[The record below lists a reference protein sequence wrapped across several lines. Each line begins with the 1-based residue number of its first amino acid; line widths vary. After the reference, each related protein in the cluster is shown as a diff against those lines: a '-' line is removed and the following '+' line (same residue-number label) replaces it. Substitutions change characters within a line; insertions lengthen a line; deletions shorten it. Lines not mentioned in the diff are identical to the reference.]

1 MSVLCFILLSLSTL
15 LSHPLNTAV
24 MPDCGV
30 ATIRVTINGDQL
42 ARPVASL
49 GGDDVVEISFDDLS
63 TSSYNYY
70 YKIIHCD
77 AYWRQSSLMSMEYLD
92 GMDGNMLTD
101 YETSGVMPLP
111 YIHYRLAFPNDD
123 VTLTKSGNYAV
134 IIARDN
140 DFEEEIVAVA
150 CFSLV
155 EQQMVGVSGDYTAN
169 TLKGING
176 EYQQLEF
183 DVDAR
188 LLSPRDVMNDFHIAV
203 YQNGRRDNRVI
214 IDHPTMVQGSTL
226 RYRNLSLLTFEAG
239 NQYRTID
246 FSSRYTYGSGIDR
259 FVYDDTI
266 YHVLL
271 EPDYIPMS
279 YAWRDY
285 EDAHGAYVVNRQG
298 SGEYSDLEAEYVWVH
313 FTLKNEGI
321 PQIPNIHPSSKFA
334 QINTSLPGIY
344 VVGEMNYNSLDSR
357 SRMLYDATTDSY
369 HLEMFLKQGGINYQ
383 YVWLDEEMNTH
394 IRPVEGS
401 FWQTRNRYEVFVYY
415 RSVSDRYDRL
425 VGYQIIEK

>member
-1 MSVLCFILLSLSTL
+1 MSVLCSILLSLSAL
-15 LSHPLNTAV
+15 LSHSLNTTV

-42 ARPVASL
+42 ARPVAAL
-49 GGDDVVEISFDDLS
+49 GGDDVIEISFDDFS
-63 TSSYNYY
+63 TTSYNYY

-77 AYWRQSSLMSMEYLD
+77 IYWRQSSLMSMEYLD

-101 YETSGVMPLP
+101 YENSGVMPLP

-140 DFEEEIVAVA
+140 DFEEGIVAVA

-155 EQQMVGVSGDYTAN
+155 EQPMVGVSGDYTAN
-169 TLKGING
+169 TLRGING
-176 EYQQLEF
+176 EYQQVEF
-183 DVDAR
+183 DIDTKT
-188 LLSPRDVMNDFHIAV
+188 LPSRDVMNDFHVAV

-226 RYRNLSLLTFEAG
+226 RYRNLPLLTFEAG
-239 NQYRTID
+239 NQYRTVD
-246 FSSRYTYGSGIDR
+246 FSSRYTYGSGIER
-259 FVYDDTI
+259 FVYDDSI

-271 EPDYIPMS
+271 EPNYIPIQ
-279 YAWRDY
+279 YVWRDY
-285 EDAHGAYVVNRQG
+285 EDAHGAYVINRQG
-298 SGEYSDLEAEYVWVH
+298 SGEYSDLDAEYVWVH
-313 FTLKNEGI
+313 FTLKNDGI
-321 PQIPNIHPSSKFA
+321 PQITDSYTSSKFA

-357 SRMLYDATTDSY
+357 SRMLYDAKTDSY
-369 HLEMFLKQGGINYQ
+369 HLEMLLKQGGINYQ
-383 YVWLDEEMNTH
+383 YIWLDEKLNTH
-394 IRPVEGS
+394 VRPVEGS

>member
-1 MSVLCFILLSLSTL
+1 MSLLCSILLSLSAL
-15 LSHPLNTAV
+15 LSHSLYTTV
-24 MPDCGV
+24 TPDCGV
-30 ATIRVTINGDQL
+30 ATVRVAVNGDQL
-42 ARPVASL
+42 ARPVAAL

-70 YKIIHCD
+70 YKVIHCD
-77 AYWRQSSLMSMEYLD
+77 ANWRQSSLMSMEYLD

-101 YETSGVMPLP
+101 YENSGVMPIP

-123 VTLTKSGNYAV
+123 VRLTCSGNYAV

-140 DFEEEIVAVA
+140 DFEEGVVAVA

-155 EQQMVGVSGDYTAN
+155 EPLAFVSGDYTAN

-183 DVDAR
+183 DIDTKV
-188 LLSPRDVMNDFHIAV
+188 LSPRDVMNDFHVAV
-203 YQNGRRDNRVI
+203 YQNGRRDNRVM

-226 RYRNLSLLTFEAG
+226 RYRNLPLLTFEAG
-239 NQYRTID
+239 NQYRTVD

-259 FVYDDTI
+259 FVYDDSI

-271 EPDYIPMS
+271 EPNYIPMS

-313 FTLKNEGI
+313 FTLLNEGL
-321 PQIPNIHPSSKFA
+321 PRDPNTSPSSKFG
-334 QINTSLPGIY
+334 QINSKLPGIY
-344 VVGEMNYNSLDSR
+344 VIGEMNYNSIDSR
-357 SRMLYDATTDSY
+357 SRMLYDAKTNSY
-369 HLEMFLKQGGINYQ
+369 HLEMLLKQGGINYQ
-383 YVWLDEEMNTH
+383 YIWVDNKLNTSL
-394 IRPVEGS
+394 RPVEGS
-401 FWQTRNRYEVFVYY
+401 FWQTRNSYEVFVYY

-425 VGYQIIEK
+425 VGYQVIEK